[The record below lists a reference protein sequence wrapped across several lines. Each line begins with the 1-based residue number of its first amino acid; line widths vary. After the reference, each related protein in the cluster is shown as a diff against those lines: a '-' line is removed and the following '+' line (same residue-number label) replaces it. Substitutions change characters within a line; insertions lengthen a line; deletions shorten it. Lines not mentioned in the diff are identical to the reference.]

1 MFPGQGSQY
10 AGMGSDFLE
19 ENSRFDKYLEIASG
33 YLKKDLKKIICD
45 VDSMGSLLD
54 DTRFSQIAIFC
65 VSSAINDHL
74 LDDCRL
80 NRNKIIATIGHSLGD
95 YSALYCSGA
104 FDFDGGSRLVVFRGN
119 LMGSLTEIEKIEN
132 DFPGEDDNHAVAGKK
147 MMMAA
152 LLGTDIKII
161 RRVLKNY
168 EGTVFIANYND
179 YTQAVISGYREDV
192 LKASEEIKAAGAK
205 RVVPLKVSIAS
216 HCPLMKEASIKLG
229 VYIEE
234 NFDDFTGINGLKP
247 CFFSSTRAGYIDR
260 SEITSTLA
268 DQLVSP
274 VKWTDSIE
282 RLLADGASVFIEIGP
297 GKVLSGLV
305 RRISHAGGYNE
316 VTILNTDSLADIK
329 NLISFLKSNN
339 LVTG

>member
-104 FDFDGGSRLVVFRGN
+104 FDFYGGSRLVVFRGN
-119 LMGSLTEIEKIEN
+119 LMGSLTEIEKIE
-132 DFPGEDDNHAVAGKK
+132 ED
-147 MMMAA
+147 M
-152 LLGTDIKII
+152 L
-161 RRVLKNY
+161 
-168 EGTVFIANYND
+168 
-179 YTQAVISGYREDV
+179 
-192 LKASEEIKAAGAK
+192 
-205 RVVPLKVSIAS
+205 
-216 HCPLMKEASIKLG
+216 
-229 VYIEE
+229 
-234 NFDDFTGINGLKP
+234 
-247 CFFSSTRAGYIDR
+247 
-260 SEITSTLA
+260 
-268 DQLVSP
+268 
-274 VKWTDSIE
+274 
-282 RLLADGASVFIEIGP
+282 
-297 GKVLSGLV
+297 
-305 RRISHAGGYNE
+305 
-316 VTILNTDSLADIK
+316 
-329 NLISFLKSNN
+329 
-339 LVTG
+339 